1 MRDDFGRGS
10 GPRRDAGKEGEKMR
24 MLMNR
29 LRMLVLA
36 LAMPSILA

>member
-1 MRDDFGRGS
+1 VKNSGVAI
-10 GPRRDAGKEGEKMR
+10 GPRRDAGKEGEEMS

-29 LRMLVLA
+29 LRMLLLA

>member
-1 MRDDFGRGS
+1 MRDDFGRGEWTTERCRK
-10 GPRRDAGKEGEKMR
+10 GGRIMR

-29 LRMLVLA
+29 LRMLLLA